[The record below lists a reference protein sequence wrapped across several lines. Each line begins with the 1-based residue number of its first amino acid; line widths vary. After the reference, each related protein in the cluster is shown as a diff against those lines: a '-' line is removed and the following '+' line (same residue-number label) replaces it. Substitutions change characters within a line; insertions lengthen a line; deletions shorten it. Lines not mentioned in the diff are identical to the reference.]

1 MSEPNN
7 ESNNLNQLSTNEV
20 NQDELYE
27 YFKDILEDNVNT
39 V

>member
-7 ESNNLNQLSTNEV
+7 NDCLNQSSINDTE
-20 NQDELYE
+20 QQELYE

>member
-1 MSEPNN
+1 MSELDNKTDC
-7 ESNNLNQLSTNEV
+7 LNQSSINDTE
-20 NQDELYE
+20 QQELYE

>member
-1 MSEPNN
+1 MSEPINK
-7 ESNNLNQLSTNEV
+7 SDCLNQSSINEAE
-20 NQDELYE
+20 QEELYE

>member
-1 MSEPNN
+1 MSEPNDKTN
-7 ESNNLNQLSTNEV
+7 DFNQLSINEV
-20 NQDELYE
+20 EQEKLYE

>member
-7 ESNNLNQLSTNEV
+7 STDCLNQSSINDTE
-20 NQDELYE
+20 QQELYE

>member
-7 ESNNLNQLSTNEV
+7 DYLNKSSINEAE
-20 NQDELYE
+20 QEELYE
-27 YFKDILEDNVNT
+27 YFKDILEDNTNT